1 MMRRAVIAALVLP
14 AGLLLLLG
22 AEVLLAIAARRLPE
36 RAPFE
41 LSDPM
46 GASDSLLR
54 MVWIGDSVSAG
65 VGATE
70 PDAALPRLVAGG
82 LESPIELRVFAVSG
96 ARVGAAL
103 RDQAPRL
110 EALRPGPDVVVV
122 EVGANDVTHLTS
134 RGGFARDYERLLARV
149 VGTNPKHVIVL
160 GMPAFGTAPRFL
172 QPLRWIVGWR
182 SRRLDAVVRR
192 AAATH
197 RARYV
202 DIAGA
207 TGSAFGKH
215 PERYYAADGFHP
227 SDAGYELWARAVLE
241 SLPASITGLPAAP

>member
-1 MMRRAVIAALVLP
+1 M
-14 AGLLLLLG
+14 
-22 AEVLLAIAARRLPE
+22 
-36 RAPFE
+36 
-41 LSDPM
+41 
-46 GASDSLLR
+46 
-54 MVWIGDSVSAG
+54 
-65 VGATE
+65 
-70 PDAALPRLVAGG
+70 
-82 LESPIELRVFAVSG
+82 
-96 ARVGAAL
+96 
-103 RDQAPRL
+103 
-110 EALRPGPDVVVV
+110 
-122 EVGANDVTHLTS
+122 
-134 RGGFARDYERLLARV
+134 Y

-241 SLPASITGLPAAP
+241 SLPPSITGLPAAP